1 MAHWRL
7 LVHALDRTGPPMLA
21 RSLLR
26 SWRAVQPDA
35 TFDVIAFRGGAMFE
49 SFAELA
55 PTTVLL
61 DDAEHWDHD
70 DPDPER
76 VAAITERARDLAPAH
91 ASVLVSVAGG
101 QCLALLREQGTIITW
116 VVEQGADLHW
126 LEAPVGVRWRTNRW
140 MAGSTSSRDELRE
153 RLGPRAS
160 IELTPE
166 FVDPPDPDA
175 GRAGELRMTALG
187 DDTSALVLGAGIG
200 TWRKAPDL
208 FVEVAAAYQRRAAPP
223 ARFVWVGGER
233 DPLIPRL
240 RALVDDL
247 DLADVVRFVDNDHR
261 IDDWMEAADV
271 LCHPARLDAF
281 PLVCI
286 LSAACATPVVAFS
299 GVGGITEMMGSSFVG
314 SEFPDVAGMVDR
326 LVEVLSGDPTAVGA
340 QQADAVSR
348 FLSTTAAPQAV
359 ETILRLATASSPS
372 NEVDA

>member
-26 SWRAVQPDA
+26 SWRTEDPDA
-35 TFDVIAFRGGAMFE
+35 TFDVIAFRGGPMLDEFTA
-49 SFAELA
+49 LA

-61 DDAEHWDHD
+61 DDEEFWDHAH
-70 DPDPER
+70 PDPER
-76 VAAITERARDLAPAH
+76 AAAITSRTSELEAAD

-101 QCLALLREQGTIITW
+101 QCLNLLREQGTIITW

-140 MAGSTSSRDELRE
+140 MAGSTSSRDELRAV
-153 RLGPRAS
+153 LGPRVS

-166 FVDPPDPDA
+166 FIDAPSPDPERVA
-175 GRAGELRMTALG
+175 ELRAATLG
-187 DDTSALVLGAGIG
+187 DDAGVLVLGAGIG

-208 FVEVAAAYQRRAAPP
+208 FVEIAAAYGRREAPT

-233 DPLIPRL
+233 DLLIPRL

-247 DLADVVRFVDNDHR
+247 DLTDIVRFVDNDDR
-261 IDDWMEAADV
+261 IDDWMGAADV

-299 GVGGITEMMGSSFVG
+299 GVGGVTEMMGSSFIG

-326 LVEVLSGDPTAVGA
+326 LVELTTGDLSGIGAGQATAVG
-340 QQADAVSR
+340 R
-348 FLSTTAAPQAV
+348 FLSTAAAPQAV
-359 ETILRLATASSPS
+359 ETITRLAASSAPP

>member
-1 MAHWRL
+1 
-7 LVHALDRTGPPMLA
+7 MLA

-26 SWRAVQPDA
+26 SWRTEDPDA
-35 TFDVIAFRGGAMFE
+35 TFDVVAFRGGPMLDEFTA
-49 SFAELA
+49 LA

-61 DDAEHWDHD
+61 DDEEFWDHAH
-70 DPDPER
+70 PDPER
-76 VAAITERARDLAPAH
+76 VAAITSRTSELEAAD

-101 QCLALLREQGTIITW
+101 QCLNLLREQGTIITW

-140 MAGSTSSRDELRE
+140 MAGSTSSRDELRAV
-153 RLGPRAS
+153 LGPRVS

-166 FVDPPDPDA
+166 FIDAPSPDPERVADL
-175 GRAGELRMTALG
+175 RAATLG
-187 DDTSALVLGAGIG
+187 DDAGALVLGAGIG

-208 FVEVAAAYQRRAAPP
+208 FVEIAAAYGRREAPS

-233 DPLIPRL
+233 DLLIPRL

-247 DLADVVRFVDNDHR
+247 DLTDIVRFVDNDDR
-261 IDDWMEAADV
+261 IDDWMGAADV

-286 LSAACATPVVAFS
+286 LSAACTTPVVAFS
-299 GVGGITEMMGSSFVG
+299 GVGGVTEMMGSSFIG

-326 LVEVLSGDPTAVGA
+326 LVELTTGDPSGVGAGQATAVGC
-340 QQADAVSR
+340 
-348 FLSTTAAPQAV
+348 FLSTAAAPQAV
-359 ETILRLATASSPS
+359 ETITRLAASSAPP
-372 NEVDA
+372 NEVGA